1 MIVVIGKCPN
11 DNSNLVSW
19 DDVIRTKHMSFDD
32 VIINAKK
39 DIIHLPYSRF
49 GRVHFM
55 KQFC

>member
-11 DNSNLVSW
+11 GNSNLVSW